1 MRNFPLWC
9 ELLRQWFC
17 VLNNSPLPARA
28 VLGLLAGPL
37 LGLLVFNVL
46 PAHYFDATGGEVAF
60 SFAARSVVGL
70 AVWMAVWWLTEIV
83 PLPVTSL
90 LPVAIFPLLG
100 IADFPAAAAPYADP
114 LIFLFLGGFLLSIA
128 IEKWELHTLL
138 AWRLLRVTG
147 HSPAVLVGAVM
158 AITAF
163 ISMWISNTATAVL
176 MLPVALSI
184 AGGPG
189 VAPALRKCLLLGV
202 AYSATIGGM
211 GTLIGTPPNLFVVS
225 FLAQHH
231 GVHLHFIHWLMVG
244 LPMVLVMLPFTWW
257 VLTRW
262 CFPLDKVAQVPL
274 TIGAGVLPVLTTPAR
289 RTLWVFALA
298 AGAWITRIW
307 LVDLPIG
314 AARPLAGLS
323 DPSIGLLAAL
333 ALFLIP
339 ATKRSVTPL
348 LTWSDTARVPWG
360 TLLLF
365 GGGLSLAA
373 AISTTGVDRA
383 LGAALADVPR
393 MPAWAVVAMIATVVI
408 FVSEIASNIATAAAL
423 TPLLAAAAPALGL
436 TPTVCAVVT
445 GLAASSAYM
454 MPVGTAPNALVYGT
468 GELSAGEMARAG
480 LILNLASI
488 VLITLVGVWLI
499 PRVMG

>member
-1 MRNFPLWC
+1 MNQPLGA
-9 ELLRQWFC
+9 
-17 VLNNSPLPARA
+17 ARTL
-28 VLGLLAGPL
+28 VWLLAGPL
-37 LGLLVFNVL
+37 LGL
-46 PAHYFDATGGEVAF
+46 VAF
-60 SFAARSVVGL
+60 SLMPSHYLDSAGGVVVLSFAARSVVGL
-70 AVWMAVWWLTEIV
+70 ALWMAVWWLTEVV

-90 LPVAIFPLLG
+90 LPLAVFPLLG
-100 IADFPAAAAPYADP
+100 IAAFPAAAAPYADP

-128 IEKWELHTLL
+128 IEKWALHTLL

-147 HSPAVLVGAVM
+147 HSPAALVGAVM
-158 AITAF
+158 GITAF

-176 MLPVALSI
+176 MLPVALSV

-189 VAPALRKCLLLGV
+189 VAPPLRKCLLLGV

-211 GTLIGTPPNLFVVS
+211 GTLIGTPPNLFVAS

-231 GVHLHFIHWLMVG
+231 SVQLNFLDWLVFG

-262 CFPLDKVAQVPL
+262 CFPLDA
-274 TIGAGVLPVLTTPAR
+274 GAHLPPSFAASSLPVLTTPAR

-298 AGAWITRIW
+298 AGAWITRVW
-307 LVDLPIG
+307 LVDLSVGGI
-314 AARPLAGLS
+314 RPLAGLS

-339 ATKRSVTPL
+339 ATSGSATPL
-348 LTWSDTARVPWG
+348 LTWPDTTRVPWG

-373 AISTTGVDRA
+373 AITATGVDRA
-383 LGAALADVPR
+383 LGAALADVPH
-393 MPAWAVVAMIATVVI
+393 MPAWAVVAMMASVVI

-436 TPTVCAVVT
+436 TPLVCAVVT

-454 MPVGTAPNALVYGT
+454 MPVGTAPNALVYGS
-468 GELSAGEMARAG
+468 GELRAGEMARAG
-480 LILNLASI
+480 LILNLASV

-499 PRVMG
+499 PGVLG